1 MNEITKSRKYARV
14 NVTEKELAQIDEI
27 ADCLGYPNRTELYTA
42 CIHILL
48 YGEGNTLLLN
58 HQRTEACTDEMQAF
72 FAVLDDIAFP
82 IIAMRGIAPVY
93 TFLLDDIRREL
104 FTRTNTVP
112 SDERMKD
119 WLKIYANIRRPH
131 LLEYEADIRRCQ
143 YLEEQEV
150 SA

>member
-1 MNEITKSRKYARV
+1 MKERKYARV
-14 NVTEKELAQIDEI
+14 NVTEKELEQIDKI
-27 ADCLGYPNRTELYTA
+27 AENLGYPNRTELYTA

-58 HQRTEACTDEMQAF
+58 HQRTKECSSEMQTF
-72 FAVLDDIAFP
+72 FAVIDDIAFP
-82 IIAMRGIAPVY
+82 VIAMRGIAPVY

-104 FTRTNTVP
+104 YNRSQFVP
-112 SDERMKD
+112 SDETMKN

-131 LLEYEADIRRCQ
+131 LLEYEADIRRRQ